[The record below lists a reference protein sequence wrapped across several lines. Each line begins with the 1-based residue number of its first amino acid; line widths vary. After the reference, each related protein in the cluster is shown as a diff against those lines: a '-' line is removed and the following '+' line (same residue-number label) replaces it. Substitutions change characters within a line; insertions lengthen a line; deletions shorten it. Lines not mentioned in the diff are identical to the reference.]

1 MASKKM
7 TESELASLLDGQ
19 IQDAVSYEEAEL
31 ADLRD
36 KALKYRDGV
45 MDDVPAETGKS
56 SVVSMDVQDTIQWIK
71 PGLLRIFANSDRV
84 VEFEPMRPDDE
95 QSAKQA
101 TDYINY
107 IFQRECNGYK
117 VLLDAFDDGLGL
129 GNGIVMHWWDPTP
142 CYETSTH
149 SGLSD
154 DQLTELVEDE
164 NVEVLEHTEHP
175 APMVAME
182 PQLSPDAMGGQLPAP
197 QGKVH
202 DLKIKRTIPTGKLR
216 VEALPPE
223 ELLIP
228 RDAKCIDENISG
240 IGRQRI
246 VTRSTLIKEGFKK
259 AEVTELPR
267 YMGDSDDQAQLARDS
282 KWSWDGTTNPDQS
295 MEKVRVYEW
304 YPLVDFDGDGVAE
317 RRRVV
322 ISDRGAHKGDEGNS
336 TRSIL
341 AHDEWGDDLPFT
353 ELVPNPV
360 PHRRRGRSIYDD
372 TQDIQRIKTVLQR
385 QTLDN
390 LYHVN
395 NPMIAVR
402 EGSVDNLEPLL
413 KRELGATVR
422 VNGNPNDATAILA
435 VPFIAES
442 SFTALEYFDAVR
454 QGRTGVG
461 RQTMG
466 LDPDAL
472 QDQTAEAVRDG
483 RAASETQVEFF
494 ARNIAEG
501 MRRLFRAILKL
512 IIKHQ
517 DRPKQI
523 RLRDQWVDMDP
534 RPWNAEMDCS
544 INVGLGAGSKDR
556 DMVMLQ
562 AIAGKQENILLQLG
576 PDNPLCSLMEYRNT
590 LAEMVGVGGLRS
602 AEKYFK
608 EVTPEAIQ
616 QMAQAMGE
624 KQDPAIQVA
633 QMKAQTDMQALQM
646 KGQID
651 TQKQQTDA
659 QLKER
664 ELQMKAQIE
673 QLQAEAD
680 IAVEQRKTEA
690 AIMLEREKFEL
701 ERELKI
707 MEAGIKREQ
716 MSADMQMKQA
726 DHELKQR
733 DMHAQHGF
741 KAQELEHKA
750 KTDGLKKHKSD
761 HGDEYLSAEEER
773 GRRQEKMMEAMM
785 KSLKRPK
792 GTRIVRDAKGKAERA
807 EYEYDD

>member
-1 MASKKM
+1 
-7 TESELASLLDGQ
+7 
-19 IQDAVSYEEAEL
+19 
-31 ADLRD
+31 
-36 KALKYRDGV
+36 
-45 MDDVPAETGKS
+45 
-56 SVVSMDVQDTIQWIK
+56 
-71 PGLLRIFANSDRV
+71 
-84 VEFEPMRPDDE
+84 
-95 QSAKQA
+95 
-101 TDYINY
+101 
-107 IFQRECNGYK
+107 
-117 VLLDAFDDGLGL
+117 
-129 GNGIVMHWWDPTP
+129 
-142 CYETSTH
+142 
-149 SGLSD
+149 
-154 DQLTELVEDE
+154 
-164 NVEVLEHTEHP
+164 
-175 APMVAME
+175 
-182 PQLSPDAMGGQLPAP
+182 
-197 QGKVH
+197 
-202 DLKIKRTIPTGKLR
+202 
-216 VEALPPE
+216 
-223 ELLIP
+223 
-228 RDAKCIDENISG
+228 
-240 IGRQRI
+240 
-246 VTRSTLIKEGFKK
+246 
-259 AEVTELPR
+259 
-267 YMGDSDDQAQLARDS
+267 
-282 KWSWDGTTNPDQS
+282 
-295 MEKVRVYEW
+295 
-304 YPLVDFDGDGVAE
+304 
-317 RRRVV
+317 
-322 ISDRGAHKGDEGNS
+322 
-336 TRSIL
+336 
-341 AHDEWGDDLPFT
+341 
-353 ELVPNPV
+353 
-360 PHRRRGRSIYDD
+360 
-372 TQDIQRIKTVLQR
+372 
-385 QTLDN
+385 
-390 LYHVN
+390 
-395 NPMIAVR
+395 
-402 EGSVDNLEPLL
+402 
-413 KRELGATVR
+413 
-422 VNGNPNDATAILA
+422 
-435 VPFIAES
+435 
-442 SFTALEYFDAVR
+442 
-454 QGRTGVG
+454 
-461 RQTMG
+461 
-466 LDPDAL
+466 
-472 QDQTAEAVRDG
+472 
-483 RAASETQVEFF
+483 
-494 ARNIAEG
+494 
-501 MRRLFRAILKL
+501 
-512 IIKHQ
+512 
-517 DRPKQI
+517 
-523 RLRDQWVDMDP
+523 
-534 RPWNAEMDCS
+534 
-544 INVGLGAGSKDR
+544 
-556 DMVMLQ
+556 MLQ